1 MSSSSSEAHAST
13 APSQEAS
20 TGPSVPISTA
30 TATSAA
36 APTSTPQA
44 PPTQNATAESEAA
57 DARSLS
63 SFSVGLSIDT
73 NDEDAFSDLG
83 DAGTIRSS
91 ISATSSVYEFV
102 EEFGRTY
109 HKYKEGKYL
118 LPNDEQEQNRL
129 DLQHHLA
136 TRLLEGKLYL
146 APIGPVHRVLDFGT
160 GTGIWAV
167 EFAEQHP
174 EADILGTDLSPI
186 QPEYVPPNLRFEV
199 DDVEDEWVYSAPF
212 DFIHGRYILPSLKNP
227 RATLQRIF
235 DFLKPG
241 GYVEIM
247 ETLMIIEAIDDSLQ
261 KTVLPRWHQLI
272 SDGVKRI
279 GRGDPM
285 VPLKTKQWL
294 AEIGF
299 VNVTEK
305 KFAVPANG
313 WARGDEQKIRG
324 HLMMTN
330 LLEAAQGIT
339 MSICMKVWGWSKEE
353 VEVFLVDVRAALK
366 DRSNHG
372 YVPM

>member
-1 MSSSSSEAHAST
+1 MGNPSEEVSAPAPPQDDTAVAPAAPATT
-13 APSQEAS
+13 APGYPQD
-20 TGPSVPISTA
+20 TA
-30 TATSAA
+30 EGGS
-36 APTSTPQA
+36 
-44 PPTQNATAESEAA
+44 AESET
-57 DARSLS
+57 RSLS

-73 NDEDAFSDLG
+73 NDDDAISNLG
-83 DAGTIRSS
+83 EMDTSRSS
-91 ISATSSVYEFV
+91 ISASSSVYEFV
-102 EEFGRTY
+102 EEYGRTY

-136 TRLLEGKLYL
+136 TRLLQGKLYL
-146 APIGPVHRVLDFGT
+146 APIGNVNRVLDIGT

-174 EADILGTDLSPI
+174 EADVLGTDLSPI

-199 DDVEDEWVYSAPF
+199 DDVEDDWVYSHPF
-212 DFIHGRYILPSLKNP
+212 DFVHGRYILPSLRNP

-235 DFLKPG
+235 DHLRPG
-241 GYVEIM
+241 GHVEIM
-247 ETLMIIEAIDDSLQ
+247 ETLMVIEAIDASLQ
-261 KTVLPRWHQLI
+261 NTVLPRWHQLI
-272 SDGVKRI
+272 LDGVRKL

-285 VPLKTKQWL
+285 APLHTKQWL
-294 AEIGF
+294 GEIGF

-330 LLEAAQGIT
+330 LLEAARGIT
-339 MSICMKVWGWSKEE
+339 MSICMKVWGWSQEE
-353 VEVFLVDVRAALK
+353 VELFLVDVRAALK
-366 DRSNHG
+366 DRAHHG